1 MKHLIN
7 YKIFESSIN
16 TNNIID
22 MILSDLDGEFDIN
35 DVYAAECSYRSR
47 KDGTP
52 YIHPEISI
60 LNKSKPLI
68 SFLNKEVSIG
78 KKMDNTKYTSK
89 GELRKIRTTIR
100 LGIVI
105 MVSDKNLEDAKN
117 NHNINKILGL
127 LNRERFN
134 NYNLDF
140 DIFKKPYNLVD
151 KVILIHRIDNKIT
164 ESNSDDDYD
173 MMARYQLFGSKAQI
187 SFNFNTT
194 NIYDNDEIKKLI
206 KKYKELS
213 KDQWVGGPPSRE
225 WVDYWNSYIATVPA
239 TLKCWKPT
247 LNLKIET
254 INYGS
259 LIVKY
264 SVLSGISSG
273 VDTGL
278 IEYPINNTDIEYNR
292 KVYKEIKRFVM
303 GEIYGKLT
311 INDTIDFLNLKVD
324 NLEVI
329 SESIDTNLQKKEY
342 AIHIIDDI
350 KSYINNTM
358 YIEYCDSISKCLLSD
373 YKTGVFSFL
382 RNYEK
387 VYKSG
392 NIRNF
397 NNISIVDEIVDDYDP
412 ELDPEEQIAK
422 WYDPNGI
429 VRGIVEFF
437 YSK

>member
-1 MKHLIN
+1 
-7 YKIFESSIN
+7 
-16 TNNIID
+16 

-35 DVYAAECSYRSR
+35 DVYAAECSYKCKS
-47 KDGTP
+47 DGKP
-52 YIHPEISI
+52 YVYPELGIQ
-60 LNKSKPLI
+60 NKSKPLSYFYNREI
-68 SFLNKEVSIG
+68 HLG
-78 KKMDNTKYTSK
+78 KKMDISKYTSK
-89 GELRKIRTTIR
+89 GELRKRQYSFK
-100 LGIVI
+100 LGFII
-105 MVSDKNLEDAKN
+105 MNKDKDTLS
-117 NHNINKILGL
+117 KIFNL

-134 NYNLDF
+134 SYNLDYEIF
-140 DIFKKPYNLVD
+140 DKPYSYGD
-151 KVILIHRIDNKIT
+151 SITKHKVILIYRYNGLSLNNSGSFRKIS
-164 ESNSDDDYD
+164 ESVDDDYD
-173 MMARYQLFGSKAQI
+173 MMARYQLFGSKAKI

-194 NIYDNDEIKKLI
+194 NIYDNDEIKRLI

-259 LIVKY
+259 LIVMY

-278 IEYPINNTDIEYNR
+278 IECPINNTDIEYNR

-303 GEIYGKLT
+303 DEIYGKLT

-329 SESIDTNLQKKEY
+329 SESIDTNKQKKEY

-350 KSYINNTM
+350 KSYINTPM

-373 YKTGVFSFL
+373 YKTNVFSFL

-392 NIRNF
+392 NIRDF
-397 NNISIVDEIVDDYDP
+397 NKISIVDEIVDDYEP

-429 VRGIVEFF
+429 VRAIIEFF
-437 YSK
+437 NSSSNEINRYRKNIFI